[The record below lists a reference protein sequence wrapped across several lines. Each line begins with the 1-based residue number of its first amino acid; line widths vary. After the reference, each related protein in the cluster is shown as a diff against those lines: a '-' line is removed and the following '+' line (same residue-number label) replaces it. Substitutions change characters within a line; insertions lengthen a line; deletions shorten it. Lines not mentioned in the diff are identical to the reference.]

1 MTNAAAQDLPKKAVN
16 LTVRA
21 DLLAQARHFGVNLSA
36 TLEAALQALV
46 KDHQR
51 EQWKIQH
58 QAAIEAYN
66 AQVDELGVFSDG
78 LRGF

>member
-1 MTNAAAQDLPKKAVN
+1 MPHPAAQELPKKAVN

-21 DLLAQARHFGVNLSA
+21 DLLAQARHLGVNLSA
-36 TLEAALQALV
+36 TLEEALEALV
-46 KDHQR
+46 KNHQR

-66 AQVDELGVFSDG
+66 TQVDERGVFSDG